1 MLLLLW
7 LLLLVPLL
15 AGQVAQNRVHAVFEQ
30 YGRVAN
36 RAQVTGAQL
45 ARVMLDAHGLRQVRV
60 EFAPGFLTD
69 HFDESSW
76 ALRLS
81 APVARE
87 PSVAALGI
95 AAHEVSHAY
104 QAAEG
109 SRVYRLRRTVGEP
122 LASLAPWSGL
132 FFIGGF
138 WLGVPI
144 LMVLS
149 LVYVAGLVLFAVAT
163 VPVEVGASRRAL
175 ELLRATGLAR
185 GEELAGVRRVL
196 RAAALTYVVGVLRQ
210 VGLLLALVLAAE
222 AARQVAS

>member
-1 MLLLLW
+1 MLLLW
-7 LLLLVPLL
+7 LLLLLPLL
-15 AGQVAQNRVHAVFEQ
+15 VGQLAQNRVRSVFEQ

-36 RAQVTGAQL
+36 RARVTGAQL
-45 ARVMLDAHGLRQVRV
+45 ARVMLDAHGLRHIRV
-60 EFAPGFLTD
+60 ESAPGFLTD
-69 HFDESSW
+69 HFDDSSS

-122 LASLAPWSGL
+122 LASLAPWFGVS
-132 FFIGGF
+132 FIGGF
-138 WLGVPI
+138 WFGVPL

-149 LVYVAGLVLFAVAT
+149 VLYVAGLVLFAVAT
-163 VPVEVGASRRAL
+163 VPVELGATRRAL
-175 ELLRATGLAR
+175 ALLRANRLADQ
-185 GEELAGVRRVL
+185 EELAGVRRVL
-196 RAAALTYVVGVLRQ
+196 RAAALTYLVGVLRQ